1 MGQVSLDSSAEA
13 AAEDTGVIE
22 TSDGTVE
29 RLHGKKLAT
38 DLHIVLENITNGFKK
53 PNVLDL
59 KLGAQLWDDAAKPAK
74 RARLDEIG

>member
-1 MGQVSLDSSAEA
+1 MGQVSLDSSAET

-38 DLHIVLENITNGFKK
+38 DLHIVLENITNGRTC
-53 PNVLDL
+53 
-59 KLGAQLWDDAAKPAK
+59 WT
-74 RARLDEIG
+74 